1 MADPNAKPSKPSAPA
16 KDTIVRDI
24 AIVFGVAGLL
34 YITTNITPITV
45 DSIISGDAPSKIIS
59 FFGFDANL
67 TAVQTFLLSLQNALV
82 VLAAVFLA
90 GSFWLT
96 LRINKIHHKE
106 HERYEPVHIEE
117 IEAKAKLI
125 QWQVVLDHVNS
136 ESPAEWK
143 LAILEAD
150 SMLDEILDFEGYQG
164 ESVGEKLKSMDP
176 LDLPSYSDAW
186 EAHKVRNQIAHE
198 GATMDFSKKIAR
210 DTITKYGKVFKDF
223 GHI

>member
-1 MADPNAKPSKPSAPA
+1 MGKFFTWDEM
-16 KDTIVRDI
+16 TRDL
-24 AIVFGVAGLL
+24 AIVAGIVLIMYVSSHITPVTFGTVASGEA
-34 YITTNITPITV
+34 TTN
-45 DSIISGDAPSKIIS
+45 
-59 FFGFDANL
+59 
-67 TAVQTFLLSLQNALV
+67 LLSFLKGKVDMSQIQSLLLSIQSILAV
-82 VLAAVFLA
+82 VGVIFLA
-90 GSFWLT
+90 GAFWVT
-96 LRINKIHHKE
+96 IKIREIHHAEEKK
-106 HERYEPVHIEE
+106 YEPVHIEE
-117 IEAKAKLI
+117 IEAKAKLV

-198 GATMDFSKKIAR
+198 GAATMDFSKKIAR
-210 DTITKYGKVFKDF
+210 DTITKFGKVFKDL

>member
-1 MADPNAKPSKPSAPA
+1 M
-16 KDTIVRDI
+16 KDFFTWDEAGRDLAII
-24 AIVFGVAGLL
+24 AGIALL
-34 YITTNITPITV
+34 MYVSTHITPINLDTV
-45 DSIISGDAPSKIIS
+45 SSGEAPLNLLS
-59 FFGFDANL
+59 FFGFEAKL
-67 TAVQTFLLSLQNALV
+67 TAVQTSLLSLQDAFV
-82 VLAAVFLA
+82 VLAMVFLA
-90 GSFWLT
+90 ASFWLT

-198 GATMDFSKKIAR
+198 GATMDFSKKLAR
-210 DTITKYGKVFKDF
+210 DTITKFGKVFKDF

>member
-1 MADPNAKPSKPSAPA
+1 M
-16 KDTIVRDI
+16 KDFFTWDEITRDLAII
-24 AIVFGVAGLL
+24 AGIALL
-34 YITTNITPITV
+34 MFISSHITPVTLETV
-45 DSIISGDAPSKIIS
+45 GSGEVAVDLLSFLKGKI
-59 FFGFDANL
+59 DV
-67 TAVQTFLLSLQNALV
+67 TQVQNILLSLQSVLV
-82 VLAAVFLA
+82 VIMVVFLA
-90 GSFWLT
+90 GVFWT
-96 LRINKIHHKE
+96 TIKIREIHHKE
-106 HERYEPVHIEE
+106 HERYEPVHVEE
-117 IEAKAKLI
+117 IEAKAKLV

-176 LDLPSYSDAW
+176 LDLPSYSEAW

-198 GATMDFSKKIAR
+198 GAATIDFSKKIAR
-210 DTITKYGKVFKDF
+210 DTITKFGKVFKDF

>member
-1 MADPNAKPSKPSAPA
+1 MKETKEKKEAPA
-16 KDTIVRDI
+16 APSLMRDAIIVVVI
-24 AIVFGVAGLL
+24 ALL
-34 YITTNITPITV
+34 MYVSTHITPVNLDTV
-45 DSIISGDAPSKIIS
+45 SSGEAPLKVLS
-59 FFGFDANL
+59 FFGFDAKL
-67 TAVQTFLLSLQNALV
+67 TAIQTFALSLRNTLV
-82 VLAAVFLA
+82 VFGTFFLA
-90 GSFWLT
+90 GIFWT
-96 LRINKIHHKE
+96 AIKIREIHHKE
-106 HERYEPVHIEE
+106 HERYEPVHVEE

>member
-1 MADPNAKPSKPSAPA
+1 MGKFFTWDEM
-16 KDTIVRDI
+16 TRDL
-24 AIVFGVAGLL
+24 AIVVGIVFIMYVSSH
-34 YITTNITPITV
+34 ITPVTFGTV
-45 DSIISGDAPSKIIS
+45 VSGEA
-59 FFGFDANL
+59 ATN
-67 TAVQTFLLSLQNALV
+67 LLSFLKGKVDMSQIQNLFLSIQSILAV
-82 VLAAVFLA
+82 VGVIFLA
-90 GSFWLT
+90 GVFWVT
-96 LRINKIHHKE
+96 LKIREIHHKE
-106 HERYEPVHIEE
+106 HEKYEPVHVEE

-176 LDLPSYSDAW
+176 GDLPSYSDAW

-198 GATMDFSKKIAR
+198 GAATMDFSKKIAR
-210 DTITKYGKVFKDF
+210 DTITKFGKVFKDL

>member
-1 MADPNAKPSKPSAPA
+1 M
-16 KDTIVRDI
+16 KDFFTWDEAGRDLAVI
-24 AIVFGVAGLL
+24 AGIALL
-34 YITTNITPITV
+34 MYVSTHITPINLDTV
-45 DSIISGDAPSKIIS
+45 SSGEAPSNLLS
-59 FFGFDANL
+59 FFGFEAKL
-67 TAVQTFLLSLQNALV
+67 TAVQTFFLSLKGAFV
-82 VLAAVFLA
+82 VLAMVFLA
-90 GSFWLT
+90 TSFWLT
-96 LRINKIHHKE
+96 LMINKIHHKE

>member
-1 MADPNAKPSKPSAPA
+1 M
-16 KDTIVRDI
+16 KDTKEKKETPAPSNLMRDAAVVIGIV
-24 AIVFGVAGLL
+24 LL
-34 YITTNITPITV
+34 MYVSSHITPVNLDT
-45 DSIISGDAPSKIIS
+45 ISSGEAPLKIFS
-59 FFGFDANL
+59 FFGFDAKL
-67 TAVQTFLLSLQNALV
+67 TAVQTFLRSLQNALV

-90 GSFWLT
+90 ASFWLT
-96 LRINKIHHKE
+96 LRIKKIHHKE